1 MASGNSGGLLGRL
14 LRRSSEGADSVFVGK
29 IGEDPERE
37 QQQLR
42 IRRLV
47 SWLVL
52 IFAAAGVLTLV
63 ASCVATVRS
72 TAGWTAW
79 LVPLACL
86 VICAVLYLLDR
97 RLSDHPPMS
106 VEVPVNLEPVLKE
119 MTIACVDIDRL
130 SGQLFD
136 TERATQVLGGVH
148 ARTDESIEAA
158 GEALTAER
166 SGDIQRSVEL
176 REQIRIR
183 AQAVLDLRD
192 EMLVQAGEAVP
203 YEEPVAYDPIPQQQQ
218 QPQPMAPAEPAG
230 RSVAGAEPTVDPW
243 QYRPDQ
249 TAQPAAG
256 YPQAPAYPDKPI
268 SSPSV
273 AAGGAQHPAQPAA
286 RPAGDPGLPAGSG
299 QTPFTDGAEGDSSP
313 NRL

>member
-1 MASGNSGGLLGRL
+1 M
-14 LRRSSEGADSVFVGK
+14 FVGK

-52 IFAAAGVLTLV
+52 ILAAAGVLTLV

-79 LVPLACL
+79 LVPLVCL
-86 VICAVLYLLDR
+86 VLCAALYVLDR
-97 RLSDHPPMS
+97 RLSDHPPLS

-130 SGQLFD
+130 GGQLFD
-136 TERATQVLGGVH
+136 AERASQVLEGVH
-148 ARTDESIEAA
+148 ARTDESIDAA
-158 GEALTAER
+158 GDALTAER
-166 SGDIQRSVEL
+166 AGDIQRSIEL
-176 REQIRIR
+176 REQIRVR
-183 AQAVLDLRD
+183 AQVVLDLRE
-192 EMLVQAGEAVP
+192 EMLVQSGEVAS
-203 YEEPVAYDPIPQQQQ
+203 YEEPADSSPAGQHDPLPPQQH
-218 QPQPMAPAEPAG
+218 PVLPAEPAG
-230 RSVAGAEPTVDPW
+230 RSAAGAEPTVDPW
-243 QYRPDQ
+243 QYRPDHP
-249 TAQPAAG
+249 TS
-256 YPQAPAYPDKPI
+256 YPQVPAYPDKPI

-273 AAGGAQHPAQPAA
+273 AAGAAPHPVQPAA
-286 RPAGDPGLPAGSG
+286 QPAGDPGGPAGSG
-299 QTPFTDGAEGDSSP
+299 QSGFTDGAEGDSSP

>member
-1 MASGNSGGLLGRL
+1 L
-14 LRRSSEGADSVFVGK
+14 LRRSSAGAADGVFVGK

-79 LVPLACL
+79 LVPLVCL
-86 VICAVLYLLDR
+86 VLCAALYLLDR
-97 RLSDHPPMS
+97 RLFDHPPLS

-130 SGQLFD
+130 CGQLFD
-136 TERATQVLGGVH
+136 VERATQVLEGVH
-148 ARTDESIEAA
+148 ARTDESIDAA

-166 SGDIQRSVEL
+166 AGDLQRSVDL
-176 REQIRIR
+176 REQIRVR

-192 EMLVQAGEAVP
+192 EMLVQSGEAVP
-203 YEEPVAYDPIPQQQQ
+203 YEEQPEPLP
-218 QPQPMAPAEPAG
+218 QPQPSTPPTDPVG
-230 RSVAGAEPTVDPW
+230 RSAAGAEPTVDPW

-249 TAQPAAG
+249 G
-256 YPQAPAYPDKPI
+256 YPQAPAYPDTPI

-273 AAGGAQHPAQPAA
+273 AAGGAPHPAQPVAQ
-286 RPAGDPGLPAGSG
+286 PSGDPGGPAGSG
-299 QTPFTDGAEGDSSP
+299 QSGFTDGVEGDSSP